1 MDALTFTWA
10 VDDAAMTRNEITTVI
25 ILAVVLVMTVGA
37 CVALLAFVV
46 LR

>member
-1 MDALTFTWA
+1 
-10 VDDAAMTRNEITTVI
+10 MTRNEITTVI

>member
-1 MDALTFTWA
+1 
-10 VDDAAMTRNEITTVI
+10 MTRNEITTVI
-25 ILAVVLVMTVGA
+25 ILVVVLTMTVGA